1 MRKFFEILGA
11 VLLFSLSSL
20 AQNTISGFITESK
33 SGEVVIGS
41 SVLLFAD
48 TTTAFIT
55 PLRGTS
61 TNKFGFYS
69 LPDIP
74 EGHYFLIVRAIGHRT
89 IKEAIECSTEQHSLK
104 KDIHLVEEAV
114 QLEGVTVEEIH
125 EGQLT
130 PVMGR
135 IDVPTELIQKMPALG
150 GEKDAFRVMQ
160 LLPGVKAGSE
170 ISSGLYV
177 RGGSPDQNLVL
188 LDGALVYNPY
198 HLVGFLSAFNTDALL
213 DVRLLKGSFP
223 AEYGG
228 RLSSVVDLTMRE
240 GTKEKVRG
248 TGGINLINSRL
259 TLEGPLSDNMTFMI
273 SGRRMYLDILV
284 WLAGKTDQAPRYYFY
299 DVNAKLNYALGDND
313 RVFVSG
319 YFGRDV
325 LKSPP
330 GEKADVMDVGW
341 GNSTM
346 NMRWVHLLGSSI
358 FTNLSLIYTHYN
370 FNFLLANESG
380 FSSQDNF
387 QSSSDIRDIGIRAD
401 VQYFLSQNQSIK
413 AGLDITR
420 HDFGSS
426 SGETR
431 EIIAPKIPTNLS
443 AKEGS
448 VYVLDEWT
456 PVPQIA
462 TNIGVRLSTFDNGN
476 FAKLEPRISLSY
488 APSDKMTLKSSF
500 SIAHQFVHLVT
511 RADIFLPTDVW
522 FPSSSTLL
530 PSQSWQAAL
539 GLETTMLGEEYLASI
554 DTYYKDMK
562 NLYEYRDDASYSLE
576 IPLDRDLS
584 RGDGYAY
591 GLELFVNKRVGSF
604 TGWAGYTLAWTR
616 RTFPELNLGRP
627 FYPTYDRRHEV
638 SLVLSYK
645 LDEKWEL
652 GATWVYSSGQAM
664 TIPSGFYLYQRIDKD
679 MWSSYDYVSERNG
692 YRLPAYHRLDIS
704 LIDNKR
710 VFGLESQLSLNLYN
724 VYNHLNPFYVHV
736 ETDYGQQ
743 PPKPILKKVTLFPF
757 VPTLGWS
764 FKF

>member
-1 MRKFFEILGA
+1 MRTFFGILA
-11 VLLFSLSSL
+11 AMLAFSFSSF
-20 AQNTISGFITESK
+20 AQTTMSGIVTEAK
-33 SGEVVIGS
+33 SGEVVIGAS
-41 SVLLFAD
+41 IILFHD
-48 TTTAFIT
+48 TTTSFT
-55 PLRGTS
+55 SPLRGTS
-61 TNKFGFYS
+61 TNKFGFFS
-69 LPDIP
+69 MPEIP
-74 EGHYFLIVRAIGHRT
+74 YGKYLFVVRALGYAAV
-89 IKEAIECSTEQHSLK
+89 KETVECSEVQPFLK
-104 KDIHLVEEAV
+104 KNIHLEEEAV
-114 QLEGVTVEEIH
+114 QLQGVVIEGTH
-125 EGQLT
+125 EVQLA
-130 PVMGR
+130 PVMGT
-135 IDVPTELIQKMPALG
+135 IDVSTELIQRMPALG

-177 RGGSPDQNLVL
+177 RGGSLDQNLAL

-198 HLVGFLSAFNTDALL
+198 HLVGFLSSFNTDALL

-240 GTKEKVRG
+240 GTKERVRG

-259 TLEGPLSDNMTFMI
+259 TLEGPLLDNMTFMI

-299 DVNAKLNYALGDND
+299 DGNAKVNYALDDND
-313 RVFVSG
+313 RIFLSG

-330 GEKADVMDVGW
+330 AEKADVMDIGW

-346 NMRWVHLLGSSI
+346 NMRWVHLLGPSI
-358 FTNLSLIYTHYN
+358 FTNLTFIYTYYN
-370 FNFLLANESG
+370 FKFLLANETG
-380 FSSQDNF
+380 HSSQDNF
-387 QSSSDIRDIGIRAD
+387 QSSSDIQDIGVRAD
-401 VQYFLSQNQSIK
+401 VQYSLNQSQIIK

-420 HDFGSS
+420 HEFGSR
-426 SGETR
+426 SGVTR
-431 EIIAPKIPTNLS
+431 GIVAPKIPTNLT
-443 AKEGS
+443 ATEGS
-448 VYVLDEWT
+448 VYALDEWNPT
-456 PVPQIA
+456 PQIA
-462 TNIGVRLSTFDNGN
+462 TNVGVRLSTFDKGD

-488 APSDKMTLKSSF
+488 ALSDKMALKSAF
-500 SIAHQFVHLVT
+500 SVVHQFVHLVT

-522 FPSSSTLL
+522 FPSSSVLL

-539 GLETTMLGEEYLASI
+539 GLETTLLGEEYFASI
-554 DTYYKDMK
+554 EAYYRDMK
-562 NLYEYRDDASYSLE
+562 NLYEYRDDASYSLD

-591 GLELFVNKRVGSF
+591 GAEIFVNKRIGSF

-638 SLVLSYK
+638 SLVLNYK
-645 LDEKWEL
+645 IDEKWEL

-664 TIPSGFYLYQRIDKD
+664 TIPNGFYIYQRIDNG
-679 MWSSYDYVSERNG
+679 MWSSYGNVSERNG

-704 LIDNKR
+704 LIDNKK
-710 VFGLESQLSLNLYN
+710 VFGLESQFSLNLYN